1 MKKMAY
7 FTMALALVIMV
18 SCGGANTP
26 KNDATSNNDEQKT
39 TPQEQVDQTQP
50 AGPDLSVGEA
60 IYTGKGNCAT
70 CHQATGQGLA
80 PTFPPLA
87 GADYLLADKERAIH
101 QTMFGSQEPITVNGV
116 QYPGKVMTVVE
127 LTDQEVVDVVNYILN
142 SWGNEGGT
150 VTLDEVKAIR
160 GAAE

>member
-7 FTMALALVIMV
+7 FTMALGLVIMV
-18 SCGGANTP
+18 SCGGSNTT
-26 KNDATSNNDEQKT
+26 KEDATSNKDEQKAA
-39 TPQEQVDQTQP
+39 PQEQVDQNQT
-50 AGPDLSVGEA
+50 AELDLSVGEA

-101 QTMFGSQEPITVNGV
+101 QTMFGAQEPITVNGV

-142 SWGNEGGT
+142 SWGNEAGT
-150 VTLDEVKAIR
+150 VTLEEVKAVR
-160 GAAE
+160 EAAK